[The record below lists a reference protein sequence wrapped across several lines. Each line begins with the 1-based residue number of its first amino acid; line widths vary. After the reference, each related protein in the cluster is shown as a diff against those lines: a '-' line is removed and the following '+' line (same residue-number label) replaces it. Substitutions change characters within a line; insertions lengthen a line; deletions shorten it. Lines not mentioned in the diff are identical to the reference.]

1 MPRIVCAQE
10 PLEMSTEQSVPRRW
24 GSEGGL
30 EAEEAARRV
39 RQGNRRRLL
48 VFGLT
53 LAATLLV
60 GQAWNFSRQAEYQTS
75 TRLQVNLPEVG
86 RTGLSAS
93 SAYATKLQLF
103 NSRPMLAKLADALY
117 QAGLPSAAL
126 GTDPAGQ
133 LRSMLQVLPV
143 QGSEVVELRAVGPD
157 PRLLADMLNALPQV
171 LQRDI
176 ASRQMNEAEAQLAV
190 ARQELA
196 RLERTAAERR
206 SKLDAFR
213 ERVGV
218 LAERDEN
225 EAMARTKGLNSALD
239 VAVEKEAAAAARLS
253 AVAQAVEQGKS
264 STQVRA
270 DPALTALETRAHQ
283 TREELKELER
293 GYTPAFTALDPRA
306 RALKARLV
314 ELEDQITRQRVVS
327 QQAALQSAREE
338 HVSAQAQVERL
349 RTQLGAARPAA
360 AKTAMQ
366 FAEAKV
372 LEDDLA
378 QVDKLRRELLERVSR
393 LEADEQRR
401 VATVT
406 VVEVATVPSAPFR
419 PDHWR
424 DAAIVLAAATVLALV
439 VMGTV
444 EIFNRSP
451 LATPS
456 PATTTLVLTPGWS
469 PDQAQLGHRAADP
482 APLLA
487 APVGPPS
494 AAALPAPVQILDQPT
509 AAALL
514 AAASGPTRFLCAA
527 GLMGLTVREVLSLRP
542 SDLDCETQRLRVGG
556 QWTRQ
561 LPTPPWLPKLLSEE
575 QQGTETVLHDA
586 AGQALGESD
595 VAAIV
600 ISAALDAGLDG
611 AAASTWDTL
620 RNTCIDWLV
629 GQGLRYAELPRLVG
643 RVDAELLRALSA
655 RHGESIRHDLDE
667 VDFLMPALKLDP
679 AA

>member
-1 MPRIVCAQE
+1 MITEHGSPRHWA
-10 PLEMSTEQSVPRRW
+10 
-24 GSEGGL
+24 SEGGL
-30 EAEEAARRV
+30 EAEESARRA

-53 LAATLLV
+53 LAAALLV
-60 GQAWNFSRQAEYQTS
+60 GQAWNFSRPSEYQAS
-75 TRLQVNLPEVG
+75 TRLQVNLPELG
-86 RTGLSAS
+86 KAGLSAS

-103 NSRPMLAKLADALY
+103 NSRPMLAKLADALF

-126 GTDPAGQ
+126 GTDAPGQ

-143 QGSEVVELRAVGPD
+143 QGSEVVELRAVGTD
-157 PRLLADMLNALPQV
+157 PRLLAEMLNALPQV
-171 LQRDI
+171 LQQDI
-176 ASRQMNEAEAQLAV
+176 ASRQLSEAEAQLAV

-196 RLERTAAERR
+196 RLESTAAERR

-213 ERVGV
+213 QRVGV
-218 LAERDEN
+218 LAERDDN
-225 EAMARTKGLNSALD
+225 EAVARTKGLNSALD

-253 AVAQAVEQGKS
+253 AVTQAVEQGKS
-264 STQVRA
+264 SSQVRT

-314 ELEDQITRQRVVS
+314 ELEGQIVQQRGIS

-338 HVSAQAQVERL
+338 HAGAQAQVERL
-349 RTQLGAARPAA
+349 RAQLGAARPAA

-366 FAEAKV
+366 FAQAKV

-378 QVDKLRRELLERVSR
+378 QVDKLRRELLERVAR

-401 VATVT
+401 VASVS

-419 PDHWR
+419 PEHGR
-424 DAAIVLAAATVLALV
+424 DAAIVLAIASVLALI

-444 EIFNRSP
+444 EAFNRSP
-451 LATPS
+451 PVAPS
-456 PATTTLVLTPGWS
+456 PGSTTLVLTPGWS
-469 PDQAQLGHRAADP
+469 ADQAQLGHQAAGP
-482 APLLA
+482 ASMLA
-487 APVGPPS
+487 APVAPPS
-494 AAALPAPVQILDQPT
+494 AAALPAPVSVLGQPD

-527 GLMGLTVREVLSLRP
+527 GLMGLTMREVLSLRP
-542 SDLDCETQRLRVGG
+542 QDLDREAQFLRVGG
-556 QWTRQ
+556 QWTRR
-561 LPTPPWLPKLLSEE
+561 LPTPPWLPKLLSA
-575 QQGTETVLHDA
+575 QPQGADTVLHDA

-595 VAAIV
+595 VAAMV

-611 AAASTWDTL
+611 AAAITWDML

-655 RHGESIRHDLDE
+655 RHSESIRHDLDQ

-679 AA
+679 TA